1 MLMKMAS
8 SLDFPLLDLLV
19 CLILVQLLTPCSGQ
33 FSVIGP
39 HGPIL
44 AMVGEDADLP
54 CHLSPRMSA
63 ETMELMWVRSS
74 LTEVVYEY
82 VNGKEIEEKQMA
94 EYRGRTSILRDGIT
108 EGKATLRIYNIRPSD
123 TGNYLCYFQDD
134 DFYEKAMVELE
145 VAALGSDL
153 DIEMKGYEDG
163 GIHLECMST
172 DWYPQPEIQWRD
184 VNGEDMPARAASLHE
199 NRAGLYAVTASV
211 ILNGSSRE
219 GVTCIIR
226 NPLLNQ
232 EKTTRIS
239 IADPFFWRAWPWI
252 STLAG
257 TLPVLLLLLT
267 VACYFV
273 WQQHKEKEKEQAEKE
288 QERRAREYLQLVLRG
303 EKSQD
308 YAEWKMAL
316 FQAGF
321 SLALWLLPGFGH
333 WGDIAEDAWKERGE
347 RGQEKLQRELSWRK
361 GKKVDEQTVNINGE
375 LLIPFILWAVIF
387 RWDCQEMKMA
397 SSLHIPLLNL
407 LVCVIL
413 VQLLTPCSA
422 QFAVVGPSGPI
433 LALMGEYADLPC
445 HLSPKMSAEIMDL
458 MWVRSSLREVVY
470 MYANGEERDDEQM
483 AEYRG
488 RTLIL
493 RDDITEGKATL
504 RIYDVRSSDRGSY
517 RCYFQDENFSENAVM
532 ELKVADP
539 FWRTWPWITALVG
552 TLSIL
557 LLILTGMGYF
567 LCRQQK
573 EKEKEQM
580 EEKAREDLQ
589 HELKWR
595 KIQYMARGGMSQVY
609 AEWKMALYQAADV
622 ILDRGTAHPNLG
634 VSGDKKSLWWTDRKL
649 LRPNNLRRFLGH
661 HCVLGFNSF
670 RSGRH
675 FWEVEVGYRGEWC
688 VGICTKNVERV
699 FRVNMS
705 PKNGFWTI
713 SLSNG
718 EDYQALTDP
727 RTDLTISNPPQRVG
741 VFLDYETGEVSFYNA
756 LDGSHIYTFPHTSF
770 SKPVY
775 PVFRLMS
782 WHPTDLTIC
791 PVLT

>member
-1 MLMKMAS
+1 M
-8 SLDFPLLDLLV
+8 
-19 CLILVQLLTPCSGQ
+19 G
-33 FSVIGP
+33 
-39 HGPIL
+39 
-44 AMVGEDADLP
+44 
-54 CHLSPRMSA
+54 LS
-63 ETMELMWVRSS
+63 
-74 LTEVVYEY
+74 
-82 VNGKEIEEKQMA
+82 
-94 EYRGRTSILRDGIT
+94 
-108 EGKATLRIYNIRPSD
+108 
-123 TGNYLCYFQDD
+123 
-134 DFYEKAMVELE
+134 
-145 VAALGSDL
+145 
-153 DIEMKGYEDG
+153 
-163 GIHLECMST
+163 
-172 DWYPQPEIQWRD
+172 
-184 VNGEDMPARAASLHE
+184 RA
-199 NRAGLYAVTASV
+199 
-211 ILNGSSRE
+211 
-219 GVTCIIR
+219 
-226 NPLLNQ
+226 Q
-232 EKTTRIS
+232 
-239 IADPFFWRAWPWI
+239 
-252 STLAG
+252 
-257 TLPVLLLLLT
+257 
-267 VACYFV
+267 
-273 WQQHKEKEKEQAEKE
+273 
-288 QERRAREYLQLVLRG
+288 
-303 EKSQD
+303 
-308 YAEWKMAL
+308 
-316 FQAGF
+316 
-321 SLALWLLPGFGH
+321 
-333 WGDIAEDAWKERGE
+333 
-347 RGQEKLQRELSWRK
+347 
-361 GKKVDEQTVNINGE
+361 
-375 LLIPFILWAVIF
+375 
-387 RWDCQEMKMA
+387 MKMA

-458 MWVRSSLREVVY
+458 MWVRFSLREVVY

-504 RIYDVRSSDRGSY
+504 RIYDVRASDRGSY